1 MDSKAFKTAITK
13 DLPVLFTYV
22 GWALRYDGTEAIIGG
37 HTYLQQHPSKTTEG
51 NAFVCG
57 DDGVFS
63 CGIGRGGIGEA
74 RMHVV
79 FVAKD
84 PQDGLLKVVG
94 IYADAKAHTYPLPK
108 NATRM
113 EQPWSDVRSVNAKLL
128 SMPGRPLVAVW
139 PGRQGMRRWAKRLAT
154 VGNAHSSL
162 DSDFIKLRTLLLGG
176 AGSTTVACGDSI
188 DDESSALEGEA
199 LMRFVIHRKRE
210 VKLRHEKIATALK
223 GNNNRL
229 ICEVPN
235 CGFDFLRRYG
245 NLGFGYAHVHHL
257 MPLREAA
264 AHGRATKLSDLAVV
278 CANCH
283 AMIHRGGECRPLDG
297 LIPKR
302 K

>member
-1 MDSKAFKTAITK
+1 MSFPGRESWDSKAFKTAVTK

-22 GWALRYDGTEAIIGG
+22 GWALRYDGTEAII
-37 HTYLQQHPSKTTEG
+37 
-51 NAFVCG
+51 
-57 DDGVFS
+57 
-63 CGIGRGGIGEA
+63 
-74 RMHVV
+74 
-79 FVAKD
+79 
-84 PQDGLLKVVG
+84 
-94 IYADAKAHTYPLPK
+94 
-108 NATRM
+108 
-113 EQPWSDVRSVNAKLL
+113 
-128 SMPGRPLVAVW
+128 
-139 PGRQGMRRWAKRLAT
+139 GRQGMRRWAKRLAT

-199 LMRFVIHRKRE
+199 LMRFVIHRNRE
-210 VKLRHEKIATALK
+210 VKLRHEKIATALQ

-264 AHGRATKLSDLAVV
+264 AHGRATKLSELAVV